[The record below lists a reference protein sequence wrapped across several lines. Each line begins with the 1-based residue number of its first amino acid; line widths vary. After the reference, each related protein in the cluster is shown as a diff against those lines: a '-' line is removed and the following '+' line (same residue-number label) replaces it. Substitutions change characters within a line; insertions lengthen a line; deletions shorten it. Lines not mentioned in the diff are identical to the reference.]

1 MNADAT
7 IVESSTTPE
16 VPVVEAVEPEAAES
30 APVEQEPVPFE
41 EFTQSQRTEWLNTG
55 EVPQRTKGAES
66 STADAPK
73 GEADTAT
80 DPAPV
85 KPKTEHRIK
94 ELLRERHEL
103 RTKLEEATKAKA
115 QPEAAKPDAAAP
127 VKPNAADFEVWDLYE
142 AAIDK
147 YTEDMADFKAN
158 KKFAEKETTSKQQ
171 NEEQAIADSWNQ
183 REAKFK
189 ESNPDFDV
197 EVAAAEISSHPNGS
211 TMAAVIVRDPN
222 GPAIANYLIEN
233 PEVLGRIGNANP
245 LDVVRELTRISLTF
259 EAKPTVAPSKP
270 ISKSGPPARDLTGN
284 ATPTD
289 PIKAAIANGDT
300 KAYIKLMNAKE
311 GRK

>member
-1 MNADAT
+1 MTTDEQ
-7 IVESSTTPE
+7 IVESSSTPE

-41 EFTQSQRTEWLNTG
+41 EFTSGQRTEWLKTG
-55 EVPQRTKGAES
+55 EVPTRTKGAES
-66 STADAPK
+66 SPADAEVK
-73 GEADTAT
+73 ET

-103 RTKLEEATKAKA
+103 RTKLEEATKAATKPA
-115 QPEAAKPDAAAP
+115 TEATKPDAAAP
-127 VKPNAADFEVWDLYE
+127 VKPNAADFESWDEYE
-142 AAIDK
+142 KAVDT
-147 YTEDMADFKAN
+147 YTDTLADFKAQ
-158 KKFAEKETTSKQQ
+158 KTIAETQAKTKQQ
-171 NEEQAIADSWNQ
+171 TEEQAIADSWNQ

-197 EVAAAEISSHPNGS
+197 ELAAAEISSHPNGS
-211 TMAAVIVRDPN
+211 TLAAVIVRDPN

-233 PEVLGRIGNANP
+233 PEVLGRIGKANP
-245 LDVVRELTRISLTF
+245 LDAIREVTRIGLTF
-259 EAKPTVAPSKP
+259 EAKPTAAVPSKP
-270 ISKSGPPARDLTGN
+270 ISKAGPPARDLSGS

-300 KAYIKLMNAKE
+300 KAYIRLMNAKE